1 MNRLAHAD
9 IKSLRWLAARE
20 PKPQRPFDSSVP
32 WARATSF
39 MASELLAAADND
51 PETLRKLQFR
61 VLIPIE
67 LGLLADRSL
76 VSSPQELVRRLYR
89 GLSSRDSFGRPVKS
103 IEE

>member
-1 MNRLAHAD
+1 
-9 IKSLRWLAARE
+9 
-20 PKPQRPFDSSVP
+20 
-32 WARATSF
+32 
-39 MASELLAAADND
+39 
-51 PETLRKLQFR
+51 LRKLQFR

>member
-1 MNRLAHAD
+1 
-9 IKSLRWLAARE
+9 
-20 PKPQRPFDSSVP
+20 
-32 WARATSF
+32 
-39 MASELLAAADND
+39 MASEVLAAADDD

-61 VLIPIE
+61 VVIPIE

-89 GLSSRDSFGRPVKS
+89 GLSSRDGFGRPVKS